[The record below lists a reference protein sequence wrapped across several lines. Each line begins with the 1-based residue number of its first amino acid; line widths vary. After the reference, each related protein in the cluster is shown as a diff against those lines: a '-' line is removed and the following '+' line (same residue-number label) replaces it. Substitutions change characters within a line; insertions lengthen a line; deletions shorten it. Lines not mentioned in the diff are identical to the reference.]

1 MNQLMYMYD
10 VLRGCLTPIG
20 EEIGPIP
27 GVGEYRYF
35 LKNPNVE
42 LAIVSDCNEKKTYQF
57 IPNED
62 FRLLGRNGQFRK
74 LGGGIQ
80 FKTAE
85 TDSLGNVSVV
95 ISVTE
100 HPFNGL
106 PKFPLKLVTRA
117 RVTNNVPG
125 ITFSNIQVLS
135 NRIDALEQ
143 KQTTKAIYLVIKK
156 NTLNCASE
164 NLSAFTSKDDAY
176 EEALALTRSDKDS
189 KYLFEVREVKLEGVL

>member
-1 MNQLMYMYD
+1 MNQQIYMHD
-10 VLRGCLTPIG
+10 ILRGGLVPIG

-42 LAIVSDCNEKKTYQF
+42 LAIVGDCNEKKTYQF
-57 IPNED
+57 VPNED
-62 FRLLGRNGQFRK
+62 FRLRDRNGQFRK

-106 PKFPLKLVTRA
+106 PKFP
-117 RVTNNVPG
+117 
-125 ITFSNIQVLS
+125 
-135 NRIDALEQ
+135 
-143 KQTTKAIYLVIKK
+143 
-156 NTLNCASE
+156 
-164 NLSAFTSKDDAY
+164 
-176 EEALALTRSDKDS
+176 
-189 KYLFEVREVKLEGVL
+189 

>member
-42 LAIVSDCNEKKTYQF
+42 LAIVGDCNEKKTYQF
-57 IPNED
+57 ISNED
-62 FRLLGRNGQFRK
+62 FRLRDKDDRFRK

-80 FKTAE
+80 FKKVE
-85 TDSLGNVSVV
+85 THSLGNVSVV
-95 ISVTE
+95 ISVTA

-117 RVTNNVPG
+117 NITNNLPG
-125 ITFSNIQVLS
+125 VTSSSVQVLS
-135 NRIDALEQ
+135 TRITALEG
-143 KQTTKAIYLVIKK
+143 KQHVNAVYLVIKR

-164 NLSAFTSKDDAY
+164 NLSAFLSKDDAY
-176 EEALALTRSDKDS
+176 EEALALTRADKDS
-189 KYLFEVREVKLEGVL
+189 KFLYEVQEVSIL